1 MHAIV
6 LYAHGARDPQWA
18 APIHAIRD
26 RVVALRPELVVEI
39 AFLEHMSPSLDEAT
53 ASLHASGVRDVR
65 VLPLFLARGG
75 HLKRDLPEQIA
86 RVRATWPDLRIDAT
100 AALGEDAIM
109 VDAIAR
115 WAIDT
120 GGGVLPGGA

>member
-1 MHAIV
+1 MHALV

-18 APIHAIRD
+18 EPIRAIRD
-26 RVVALRPELVVEI
+26 RVATLQPELVVEI
-39 AFLEHMSPSLDEAT
+39 AFLEHMSPSFDEA
-53 ASLHASGVRDVR
+53 AAALHARGVRDVR

-86 RVRATWPDLRIDAT
+86 RVSAAWPDLRIDAT
-100 AALGEDAIM
+100 AALGEDATM

-115 WAIDT
+115 WAIAA
-120 GGGVLPGGA
+120 GAGPRSV